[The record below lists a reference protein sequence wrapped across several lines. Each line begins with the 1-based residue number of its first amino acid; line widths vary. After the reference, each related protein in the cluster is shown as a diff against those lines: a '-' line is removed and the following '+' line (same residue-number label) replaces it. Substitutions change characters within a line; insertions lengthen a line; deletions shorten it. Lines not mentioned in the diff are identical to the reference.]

1 MSLFVVLLYQGGE
14 QQVYDL
20 LPAESSAN
28 CITLKLY

>member
-1 MSLFVVLLYQGGE
+1 MSLFVVLIYQGGE

-20 LPAESSAN
+20 LSSESSAN